1 MPSRIPPNPP
11 VSGKHSHN
19 QDDSS
24 SSLKKSAGRITSA
37 ITKTGAYKFESSI
50 KKTLHDRVDIDTK
63 DPLKD
68 RINKILKKAGG

>member
-11 VSGKHSHN
+11 VTGKHSHH

-24 SSLKKSAGRITSA
+24 SSLKESASRITAA

-50 KKTLHDRVDIDTK
+50 KKTLHNRVDIDTK
-63 DPLKD
+63 DPLKA
-68 RINKILKKAGG
+68 RMNKALKKVGG